1 MKKKG
6 IVRKGIISRL
16 QAIALLALC
25 CFVVQFSSATPA
37 FADAKLFTAIE
48 AGDMAAFRAALDAGA
63 NVNGRD
69 MNMKPVMASTPLMVA
84 CRTGQFDMARE
95 LVERGADI
103 NAQTGVGA
111 TAFLLAAE
119 HPGTSE
125 FLQYLQ
131 GKGANIHWSM
141 DAFGGALELAALQN
155 PDIKVFRTLLDM
167 GLDKDMGGESCI
179 DRCFIAAV
187 RGNPNPEVIKLF
199 VGMGANVQARD
210 DVDNALAWEGSEI
223 EEKPERLEWLKK
235 NTDLPIPAQAQKRR
249 YSYRS
254 EGAVGTLELRTKDND
269 GKYNISIHTTNESN
283 LRMCEFDGNC
293 VRTDSGLTC
302 DNPESGVPE
311 LRLTIQELK
320 NGELEVSVNLP
331 EFKVCGMGP
340 GIAGRY
346 VPKRNG
352 NAAQTTPAASQQQ
365 GRKEV
370 KGTILKEVPY
380 KDSRGNNVVILSRSD
395 RDGDTRSS
403 DLYAYGY
410 ANDGASPSLSWKLYD
425 YFHECPVDL
434 TADFSEQ
441 SPIITDLD
449 KNGISEVWLVYYIG
463 CRGDVSPDS
472 MKIIMY
478 EGSKKYA
485 LRGETV
491 CPTGDGK
498 YMGGK
503 YTADPAFKDAP
514 PEFRRYADKL
524 WQKNK
529 KRF

>member
-1 MKKKG
+1 
-6 IVRKGIISRL
+6 
-16 QAIALLALC
+16 
-25 CFVVQFSSATPA
+25 
-37 FADAKLFTAIE
+37 
-48 AGDMAAFRAALDAGA
+48 MAAFRAALDGGA

-69 MNMKPVMASTPLMVA
+69 PRSTLSPDMAKTPLMAA
-84 CRTGQFDMARE
+84 CRAGQFDMARE

-103 NAQTGVGA
+103 NASDGVGSS
-111 TAFLLAAE
+111 AFLLAAE

-223 EEKPERLEWLKK
+223 EEKPERLEWLRK
-235 NTDLPIPAQAQKRR
+235 NTDLPIPAQ
-249 YSYRS
+249 
-254 EGAVGTLELRTKDND
+254 
-269 GKYNISIHTTNESN
+269 
-283 LRMCEFDGNC
+283 
-293 VRTDSGLTC
+293 
-302 DNPESGVPE
+302 
-311 LRLTIQELK
+311 
-320 NGELEVSVNLP
+320 
-331 EFKVCGMGP
+331 
-340 GIAGRY
+340 
-346 VPKRNG
+346 
-352 NAAQTTPAASQQQ
+352 AASQQQ

-434 TADFSEQ
+434 SADFSEQ

>member
-1 MKKKG
+1 MKKQE
-6 IVRKGIISRL
+6 IVHKGIISRL

-25 CFVVQFSSATPA
+25 CFVVQFSFATPA

-48 AGDMAAFRAALDAGA
+48 AGDMAAFRAALDGGA
-63 NVNGRD
+63 DVNERD
-69 MNMKPVMASTPLMVA
+69 MRGEMTPEMASTPLMVA

-155 PDIKVFRTLLDM
+155 PDIKVFHTLIGM
-167 GLDKDMGGESCI
+167 GVHKDEESGAQSASLV

-223 EEKPERLEWLKK
+223 EEKPERLEWLRK
-235 NTDLPIPAQAQKRR
+235 NTDLPIPA
-249 YSYRS
+249 
-254 EGAVGTLELRTKDND
+254 
-269 GKYNISIHTTNESN
+269 
-283 LRMCEFDGNC
+283 
-293 VRTDSGLTC
+293 
-302 DNPESGVPE
+302 
-311 LRLTIQELK
+311 
-320 NGELEVSVNLP
+320 
-331 EFKVCGMGP
+331 
-340 GIAGRY
+340 
-346 VPKRNG
+346 
-352 NAAQTTPAASQQQ
+352 PAASQQQ

-395 RDGDTRSS
+395 RDRDTRSS

-410 ANDGASPSLSWKLYD
+410 ANDDASPSLSWKLYD